1 MVVDLAGW
9 EVNHTPV
16 GRLVDFG
23 NIICIEFR
31 VKNLF
36 SQRSLKCLDDLYARF
51 WDDNNKT
58 VFDS

>member
-31 VKNLF
+31 VKNFFLLLTF
-36 SQRSLKCLDDLYARF
+36 FPKKFKMPR
-51 WDDNNKT
+51 
-58 VFDS
+58 